1 MKFIFPQN
9 YNFDNKLFGFIDYT
23 TLILNVLWGLFVY
36 FFINLFLNNITIK
49 ISLFITFFL
58 PVFLF
63 SIIGFNHE
71 KITYIIKYLY
81 YFIKKPKVYLYRK
94 YFLKNY

>member
-9 YNFDNKLFGFIDYT
+9 YSFKNKLFGVIDYT
-23 TLILNVLWGLFVY
+23 TLILNIFWALFM
-36 FFINLFLNNITIK
+36 FCFINLFFHNLNMK
-49 ISLFITFFL
+49 IFIFIIFCL

-71 KITYIIKYLY
+71 NILYIFIYIFKYL
-81 YFIKKPKVYLYRK
+81 KSSKLYLYNK
-94 YFLKNY
+94 KSN

>member
-9 YNFDNKLFGFIDYT
+9 YSFKNKLFGVIDYT
-23 TLILNVLWGLFVY
+23 TFILNIIWALFI
-36 FFINLFLNNITIK
+36 FCFINLFFNNLNIK
-49 ISLFITFFL
+49 IFIFIIFCL

-71 KITYIIKYLY
+71 NILYIFIYIFKYLKS
-81 YFIKKPKVYLYRK
+81 IKLYLYN
-94 YFLKNY
+94 KNAN

>member
-9 YNFDNKLFGFIDYT
+9 YKFKNKLFGIIDYSA
-23 TLILNVLWGLFVY
+23 LILNIIWGFFIY
-36 FFINLFLNNITIK
+36 FFINFIFDNINIK
-49 ISLFITFFL
+49 IFIFILFFL

-71 KITYIIKYLY
+71 NIIYIFIYLFKYIKNNKLYLY
-81 YFIKKPKVYLYRK
+81 NKK
-94 YFLKNY
+94 